1 MLLKHRFRKTYR
13 HPSLDRSLTRQRLSA
28 EARALLRAKRAGV
41 AVPTVLLTDLEGGL
55 IGMEWIEG
63 STLRSLIPTSA
74 KTTSL
79 AKSRTQTELGGLTP
93 SIPSTNSAGEGSI
106 TDSMSPETLQRIMFC
121 VGQQLAKMHCTDIIH
136 GDLTTSNIMLRTSHA
151 SDARSKNADPEIVLI
166 DFGLTQTSAL
176 AEDRAV
182 DLYVLERAFS
192 STHPGSEDLFE
203 AILEGY
209 EHGWSSEQNHSLYAS
224 GWQLVTKAQG
234 ATEHRTIRNRLDEG
248 QFQDVTCIRTNHS

>member
-1 MLLKHRFRKTYR
+1 MLLKHRFKKTYR
-13 HPSLDRSLTRQRLSA
+13 HASLDRSLTRQRLSA

-63 STLRSLIPTSA
+63 RTLRSLIPTSA
-74 KTTSL
+74 KTTSH
-79 AKSRTQTELGGLTP
+79 AKSRTQTELGGAT
-93 SIPSTNSAGEGSI
+93 PSTNSAGEGSI
-106 TDSMSPETLQRIMFC
+106 ADSMSPEILQRIMFC
-121 VGQQLAKMHCTDIIH
+121 IGQQLAKMHCADIIH
-136 GDLTTSNIMLRTSHA
+136 GDLTTSNIMLRSSHTT
-151 SDARSKNADPEIVLI
+151 DAQIKNADPEIVLI

-192 STHPGSEDLFE
+192 STHPGSENLFE

-248 QFQDVTCIRTNHS
+248 